1 MNDFGCDESVKRQ
14 VKVALGLSVDGCMTT
29 YVVTYRDIISALAY
43 ITAEMC
49 IEQSGARSH
58 KEDCPARYGRF
69 VCTCKDDKST
79 VTA

>member
-14 VKVALGLSVDGCMTT
+14 VKVSLGLSVDGCMTT
-29 YVVTYRDIISALAY
+29 YTVTYRDIISALAS

-69 VCTCKDDKST
+69 LCTCNERGGT
-79 VTA
+79 VTG